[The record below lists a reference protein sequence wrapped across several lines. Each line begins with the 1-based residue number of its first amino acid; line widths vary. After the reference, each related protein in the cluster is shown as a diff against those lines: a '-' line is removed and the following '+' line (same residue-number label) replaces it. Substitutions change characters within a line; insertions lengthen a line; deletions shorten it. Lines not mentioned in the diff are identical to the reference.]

1 MADIFDSKLAE
12 HLGADE
18 FGMRT
23 YVIALLKA
31 GPNRERDR
39 DEAIALQRAH
49 LANIRRLSEEGKI
62 ALAGPFMDDG
72 LLRGIYIFD
81 VRTVEEAAELTQS
94 DPAIQAGQLEMEL
107 HPWYGSAALLQVN
120 DTHARISKRPIG

>member
-1 MADIFDSKLAE
+1 MADTFDAELAE

-72 LLRGIYIFD
+72 TLRGIFIFD